1 MSFKVFI
8 RLVKN
13 SIKEALAYRTSS
25 VIMFIVVLL
34 FFLLQILTNFVFYK
48 YTDNIAGYTL
58 LDSINLI
65 NTATIITSLNNTLFI
80 IGNESI
86 FYELIEGDMDYK
98 FLRPVNSYWLYAFYG
113 FDIQSFITFLL
124 HTIFQIYLFSFIKI
138 TFLKV
143 FSYILMVILGCFYIF
158 LISRALVLLIFYTDK
173 ANSIQ
178 GIPELLEDASS
189 KPKGIYP
196 KFLRYIFIF
205 FISYLMVYNG
215 PIDVLK
221 GNINY
226 SYLLGYIISAFIFLI
241 MTYKLWFIAIKKYQS
256 SN

>member
-1 MSFKVFI
+1 MRFKVFI

-13 SIKEALAYRTSS
+13 SVKESLAYRTSS
-25 VIMFIVVLL
+25 VIMFIVVFL
-34 FFLLQILTNFVFYK
+34 FFLLQILANFIFYK
-48 YTDNIAGYTL
+48 YTNSIAGYTL
-58 LDSINLI
+58 FDSINLI
-65 NTATIITSLNNTLFI
+65 NTATLITHLNYSLFI

-86 FYELIEGDMDYK
+86 YYELIEGEMDYK
-98 FLRPVNSYWLYAFYG
+98 FLRPINSYWLYAFYG

-124 HTIFQIYLFSFIKI
+124 HAIFQIYLFSLQKVTALKI
-138 TFLKV
+138 
-143 FSYILMVILGCFYIF
+143 SAYILMVILGSFYIF
-158 LISRALVLLIFYTDK
+158 LILRALVLLVFYTDK

-178 GIPELLEDASS
+178 GIPELLEDAASR
-189 KPKGIYP
+189 PKGIYP
-196 KFLRYIFIF
+196 KFIRYIFIY

-226 SYLLGYIISAFIFLI
+226 SYLLGYIISLLLFLI
-241 MTYKLWFIAIKKYQS
+241 ITYKLWFIAIKKYQS